1 MSRRQRRRR
10 LVDVGAAA
18 EADQPRSQ
26 TQQNMHRRVGKL
38 HGLIMTDELFQ
49 AEKEEEEQEEE
60 EEEEEEK
67 AGSDADMFA
76 RAPSK
81 ITSSLFFRRLF
92 S

>member
-38 HGLIMTDELFQ
+38 YGLIMTDELFQ
-49 AEKEEEEQEEE
+49 AEKK
-60 EEEEEEK
+60 EK

-81 ITSSLFFRRLF
+81 ITSSFFFRRIF